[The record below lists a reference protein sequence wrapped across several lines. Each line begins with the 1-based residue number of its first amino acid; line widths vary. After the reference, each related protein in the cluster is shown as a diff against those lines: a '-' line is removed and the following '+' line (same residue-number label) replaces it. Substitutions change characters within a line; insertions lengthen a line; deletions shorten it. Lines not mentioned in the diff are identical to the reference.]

1 MVRPNEDNAHTSR
14 IVDETDIA
22 EVLALLRSEV
32 ATVLAELQAHPLDE
46 LPTAADRLEASVRRP
61 LDDLLAGMATRG
73 RPTSG
78 DGTAAQSTADRLM
91 ELAKAATRLRAR
103 PGAPSAVVEATAALQ
118 DVALR
123 LPLSG
128 DAAAELR
135 AELETLQRRLPAGI
149 QVSADGPY
157 LVTNATNVFTHLGE
171 RIEVRPQM
179 ALCRCGASAMKPF
192 CDGTHADTGFSG
204 AKDPMRVPD
213 RRDTYIGEQV
223 TIFDNRGICAHSGF
237 CTDRLVSAFHS
248 GGDPFVSPSGAR
260 MDELIRAV
268 RDCPSGALSFG
279 IDGRE
284 AREYVDQAVREP
296 AIEVSKDG
304 PYRVTG
310 GLVLT
315 DDNGDA
321 IARVEGASLEHYS
334 LCRCGQSQNKPFCS
348 GRHWSVGFLD
358 PRPSAEPTL
367 FEWAGG
373 LPALTRLV
381 RRFLEKHALEDEL
394 LAPLFADMAPD
405 LPQRAAAWLGE
416 ALGGPAADDV
426 VSLAASLAGVEI
438 TEEQR
443 QRAVALFQRSVNEVG
458 LPADAEFRAAIISYF
473 EWVSRAVVEATR
485 PGADSSALRAARTW
499 GWTTAGRPASAT
511 PAPDAAGAEVAAA
524 RSLPGADQPVV
535 FDDHIRA
542 LFRASDR
549 DAMLWAFDLWSCNDV
564 AANAPA
570 ILQRLESGSMPCD
583 GAWAPAKVDVF
594 RRWVDAG
601 TPESTTD
608 EGATPA
614 AAPTDEP
621 ALAQEPIGGRLGRL
635 VKLRSDSPE
644 GDRPLV
650 IEHREPLIYML
661 CSAAELEHALMCEY
675 LFAAF
680 TLKRSVDE
688 GLTEDQLAAVERWR
702 AAILM
707 VAKQEMLHLAINC
720 NLVSSLGAS
729 PHLSRPNLP
738 QPARHYPPGVILTL
752 LPFSEEALRHFIYL
766 ERPEGMDFDDAE
778 GLAAFEGAA
787 PVMGREEIAPHLQ
800 EFATVGHLYRSIEA
814 GFRHLGDKLGEDN
827 LFLTPAAGQASG
839 DLFGW
844 PQLEPITSV
853 DGAVRAIETI
863 VEQGEGPRG
872 DWRDAHFGRFLKVLD
887 EYLAMMQ
894 ANPGLDVTRPVLPA
908 LVRPPESGAE
918 ADLIT
923 DPRTA
928 GIADLGNVGYEVL
941 LQLLYRLLCH
951 VDESDEQMKA
961 LSQVAVR
968 LMVDVIEPI
977 GDVLTTLP
985 VGPEHPGRTAGP
997 SFELFY
1003 QPDYLLPH
1011 REAAWR
1017 IMAEH
1022 LADAGALAQQQGQ
1035 QEPRLLPVSDAL
1047 KRLAETLR
1055 SQAS

>member
-1 MVRPNEDNAHTSR
+1 M
-14 IVDETDIA
+14 VDETNIPG
-22 EVLALLRSEV
+22 VLGLRSEV
-32 ATVLAELQAHPLDE
+32 ATVIAELRTHPLDE
-46 LPTAADRLEASVRRP
+46 LPTAADRLEASVARP
-61 LDDLLAGMATRG
+61 LDDLLAGRATG
-73 RPTSG
+73 ERPGLG
-78 DGTAAQSTADRLM
+78 DREAAQSTADRLM
-91 ELAKAATRLRAR
+91 ELAKAATGLRAR
-103 PGAPSAVVEATAALQ
+103 PGAPSALVEATAALQ

-123 LPLSG
+123 LPLAG
-128 DAAAELR
+128 DAASGLR
-135 AELETLQRRLPAGI
+135 SDLETLQRRLPGGI

-171 RIEVRPQM
+171 RMEVRPQM
-179 ALCRCGASAMKPF
+179 AFCRCGGSAMKPF
-192 CDGTHADTGFSG
+192 CDGTHAKMGFSG
-204 AKDPMRVPD
+204 AQDPTRVPD
-213 RRDTYIGEQV
+213 RRDTYVGEQV

-237 CTDRLVSAFHS
+237 CTDRLVSAFHT

-268 RDCPSGALSFG
+268 RDCPSGALSFA

-304 PYRVTG
+304 PYRITG

-315 DDNGDA
+315 DENGDA
-321 IARVEGASLEHYS
+321 VARVEGASLEHYS

-348 GRHWSVGFLD
+348 GRHWYVGFRD
-358 PRPSAEPTL
+358 PQPSAEPTL

-381 RRFLEKHALEDEL
+381 RRFLEKHAPEDEL
-394 LAPLFADMAPD
+394 LAPIFADMAPD
-405 LPQRAAAWLGE
+405 LPQRVAAWLGE
-416 ALGGPAADDV
+416 AFGGPAADDA
-426 VSLAASLAGVEI
+426 VSLVPSLAGVEI

-443 QRAVALFQRSVNEVG
+443 QRAVALFERSANEVG
-458 LPADAEFRAAIISYF
+458 LPADAEFRAAIVSYV
-473 EWVSRAVVEATR
+473 EWVSRAVVEATQ
-485 PGADSSALRAARTW
+485 PDADSSALRSAPTW
-499 GWTTAGRPASAT
+499 GWTAAGRSASAA
-511 PAPDAAGAEVAAA
+511 PALDATGAEDGASP
-524 RSLPGADQPVV
+524 SLPGADQPVV
-535 FDDHIRA
+535 FDEHIRA

-549 DAMLWAFDLWSCNDV
+549 DAMRWAFDLWSYDDV
-564 AANAPA
+564 AANAQA
-570 ILQRLESGSMPCD
+570 ILQRLEAGSMPCD

-601 TPESTTD
+601 APESVTG
-608 EGATPA
+608 EAATHA
-614 AAPTDEP
+614 VALNDQPTVT
-621 ALAQEPIGGRLGRL
+621 QEPIGGRLGRL

-720 NLVSSLGAS
+720 NLVNSLGAS

-738 QPARHYPPGVILTL
+738 QPAKHYPPGVILTL
-752 LPFSEEALRHFIYL
+752 LPFGEEALRHFIYL
-766 ERPEGMDFDDAE
+766 ERPEGMDFEDAE

-787 PVMGREEIAPHLQ
+787 PVMGPEEIAPHLQ

-814 GFRHLGDKLGEDN
+814 GFRHLGEKLGEDN
-827 LFLTPAAGQASG
+827 LFLAPAAGQVSG

-844 PQLEPITSV
+844 PQLEPIASV
-853 DGAVRAIETI
+853 DAAVRAIETI

-872 DWRDAHFGRFLKVLD
+872 DWRNAHFGRFLKVLD

-894 ANPGLDVTRPVLPA
+894 ANPGLEVARPVLPA
-908 LVRPPESGAE
+908 LVRPPESGEE

-951 VDESDEQMKA
+951 VDESDEQMKT

-968 LMVDVIEPI
+968 LMIDVIEPI
-977 GDVLTTLP
+977 GELLTTLP

-1011 REAAWR
+1011 RQAAWR

-1022 LADAGALAQQQGQ
+1022 LADAGALAQQQGHG
-1035 QEPRLLPVSDAL
+1035 EPRLLPVSDAL
-1047 KRLAETLR
+1047 QRLAETLR
-1055 SQAS
+1055 SQAG

>member
-1 MVRPNEDNAHTSR
+1 MVTPKGDDAGTNG
-14 IVDETDIA
+14 IVDATGIP
-22 EVLALLRSEV
+22 EVLGLRSEV
-32 ATVLAELQAHPLDE
+32 ARVLAELRTHPLDE
-46 LPTAADRLEASVRRP
+46 LPTGADRLEASVMRP
-61 LDDLLAGMATRG
+61 LDDLLAGTATG
-73 RPTSG
+73 ERPALGERKT
-78 DGTAAQSTADRLM
+78 AQSTADRLM
-91 ELAKAATRLRAR
+91 ELAKSATRLRAR
-103 PGAPSAVVEATAALQ
+103 PGAPSALVEATAALQ
-118 DVALR
+118 DVALQ

-128 DAAAELR
+128 DAASALR
-135 AELETLQRRLPAGI
+135 ADLETLQRRLPGGI

-157 LVTNATNVFTHLGE
+157 LVTNATSVYTHLGE
-171 RIEVRPQM
+171 RTEVRPQM
-179 ALCRCGASAMKPF
+179 ALCRCGGSAMKPF
-192 CDGTHADTGFSG
+192 CDGTHANIGFSG
-204 AKDPMRVPD
+204 AKDPTRVPD
-213 RRDTYIGEQV
+213 RRDTYVGEQV

-237 CTDRLVSAFHS
+237 CTDRLVSAFHT
-248 GGDPFVSPSGAR
+248 A
-260 MDELIRAV
+260 
-268 RDCPSGALSFG
+268 RDCPSGALSFA

-315 DDNGDA
+315 DEDGDA
-321 IARVEGASLEHYS
+321 VARVEGASLEHYS

-348 GRHWSVGFLD
+348 GRHWYVGFRD
-358 PRPSAEPTL
+358 PQPSAEPTL

-381 RRFLEKHALEDEL
+381 RRFLEKHAPEDEL
-394 LAPLFADMAPD
+394 LAPIVADMAPD

-416 ALGGPAADDV
+416 AFGGPAAEDT
-426 VSLAASLAGVEI
+426 VSLAPSLPGVAI

-443 QRAVALFQRSVNEVG
+443 QRAVALFERSANEVG
-458 LPADAEFRAAIISYF
+458 LPADAEFRAAFVSYL
-473 EWVSRAVVEATR
+473 EWVSRAVVEATQ
-485 PGADSSALRAARTW
+485 PGDSSALRSARIW

-511 PAPDAAGAEVAAA
+511 SAPDASGAEDTAPP
-524 RSLPGADQPVV
+524 SLPGADQPVF
-535 FDDHIRA
+535 FDEHIRT
-542 LFRASDR
+542 LFRAKDR
-549 DAMLWAFDLWSCNDV
+549 DAMRWAFDLWSYNDV
-564 AANAPA
+564 AANAQA
-570 ILQRLESGSMPCD
+570 ILQRLEAGSMPCD

-594 RRWVDAG
+594 RRWVDTG
-601 TPESTTD
+601 TPESETGK
-608 EGATPA
+608 GATHA
-614 AAPTDEP
+614 VALEGEPTVT
-621 ALAQEPIGGRLGRL
+621 QEPIGGRLGRL

-729 PHLSRPNLP
+729 PHVSRPNLP
-738 QPARHYPPGVILTL
+738 QPAKHYPPGVILTL
-752 LPFSEEALRHFIYL
+752 LPFGEEALRHFIYL

-778 GLAAFEGAA
+778 GLAALEGAA
-787 PVMGREEIAPHLQ
+787 PVMGPEEIAPHLQ

-814 GFRHLGDKLGEDN
+814 GFRHLGEKLGEDN
-827 LFLTPAAGQASG
+827 LFLAPAAGQVSG

-853 DGAVRAIETI
+853 DAAVRAIETI

-872 DWRDAHFGRFLKVLD
+872 DWRNAHFGRFLKVLD

-894 ANPGLDVTRPVLPA
+894 ANPGLEVARPVLPA
-908 LVRPPESGAE
+908 LVRPPESGEE

-951 VDESDEQMKA
+951 VDESDEQMQT

-977 GDVLTTLP
+977 GELLTTLP

-1022 LADAGALAQQQGQ
+1022 LADAGALAQQQGHR
-1035 QEPRLLPVSDAL
+1035 EPRLLPVADAL
-1047 KRLAETLR
+1047 QRLAETLR
-1055 SQAS
+1055 SQAG